1 MNTEEK
7 RRERLVA
14 TIRTIWESLD
24 SHLDYSISHVKKR
37 LPEGTGNRKFHA
49 DTVRD
54 YAKAI
59 NDLAQDL

>member
-37 LPEGTGNRKFHA
+37 LPEGQGNRKFHA